1 MKKCI
6 VLVGALGSKLHDVAQ
21 ELEDRGY
28 DRIYRCTT
36 DQQLPNEDIV
46 VTPSTFDEFERANRF
61 AHVDVGPKHKYAIS
75 NNLLFDS
82 QKGKVIV
89 LHPVHAQALQFLRK
103 KENGYT
109 TFVVSL
115 DYPKDFLVR
124 EALSYD
130 LSVSEVTDRVSN
142 DNKDI
147 QELLFDETPLYIRH
161 PSDPRYIADTIEKY
175 VDKQLMKG

>member
-6 VLVGALGSKLHDVAQ
+6 VIVGALGSKIHAVAQ

-28 DRIYRCTT
+28 DRIYRHTT
-36 DQQLPNEDIV
+36 DPRYPNEDV
-46 VTPSTFDEFERANRF
+46 VVPPFKFDQFEHVNEF
-61 AHVDVGPKHKYAIS
+61 AHVDVGPKYKYAIP

-89 LHPVHAQALQFLRK
+89 LHPAHIQALQFLRK
-103 KENGYT
+103 EIGYT
-109 TFVVSL
+109 TFIVSL
-115 DYPKDFLVR
+115 DYPKEFLIR

-142 DNKDI
+142 DSKDI

-161 PSDPRYIADTIEKY
+161 PSDPRYIANTIEKY
-175 VDKQLMKG
+175 VANQLMKG